1 MLTKKWDKEPE
12 GVFFM
17 LLQVNKSCTCNEI
30 HSLSIAKRLFFSV
43 WFENSWLSESLKALF
58 PSKTS
63 LLLHFISTNS
73 STFGV
78 QPSQLFKIW
87 MKSWQIVPSQKLN
100 DPSTFMKKQ
109 NSRHQR
115 LPIMWNNINSFN
127 KVVREAIP
135 SFECELVQMPSWR
148 FHFLIICWLQFS
160 TVSRNAFQPRAHCE
174 IIAQNCSLTATV
186 WVQLKILI
194 SCALFVHSLRK
205 DLETIRIWAEKI
217 ICKSMKIMWK
227 LSAHL

>member
-1 MLTKKWDKEPE
+1 M
-12 GVFFM
+12 
-17 LLQVNKSCTCNEI
+17 
-30 HSLSIAKRLFFSV
+30 
-43 WFENSWLSESLKALF
+43 
-58 PSKTS
+58 KT
-63 LLLHFISTNS
+63 
-73 STFGV
+73 
-78 QPSQLFKIW
+78 
-87 MKSWQIVPSQKLN
+87 WQIVLSLKLN

-109 NSRHQR
+109 NSRHQHST
-115 LPIMWNNINSFN
+115 ITNFVKQHSFN

-174 IIAQNCSLTATV
+174 IIAQNCSLRATV
-186 WVQLKILI
+186 WVQLEILI

-217 ICKSMKIMWK
+217 ICESMKIMWK
-227 LSAHL
+227 LSAHLSHFATISWSAQHSTYHYYSIRRTTCYALIIAHNSRFCQGCTV